1 MELKSTNDGKHKFSN
16 EFTGLFKV
24 SDCKFAINLFL
35 FIFLLQDIEGFEDS
49 AVTTSGTVS
58 SADGMKLDVGFMHN
72 GKDHKFNIKASAE
85 QSPTVETSTVWRPM
99 KEFVIA
105 EKSTLK

>member
-16 EFTGLFKV
+16 EFTGLFK
-24 SDCKFAINLFL
+24 
-35 FIFLLQDIEGFEDS
+35 DIEGFEDS

-85 QSPTVETSTVWRPM
+85 
-99 KEFVIA
+99 
-105 EKSTLK
+105 